1 MIPSL
6 PPRVACLFHIRI
18 FIALT
23 HTLAVIAIFQT
34 SLVHSSF
41 TTAVSFVDLSC
52 PRPYL
57 ATGRSLRHTYR
68 YRAGQEWWPSATH
81 VTLVGA
87 CGGPGVPGVERGAG
101 SGDDE
106 ETMDDDVPRGS
117 EELEDEEEAIAEA
130 EGIPFTISSI
140 MPMQTRTLN
149 AYLKSWKLTDNQVE
163 VAKC

>member
-1 MIPSL
+1 MTNAFSIIASELERARSLGERPRSFVRLKKLKEKCSEWPKTSKKPNKTDFFSSPKMSIPPKYL
-6 PPRVACLFHIRI
+6 AYWMFHEVRKIEEWWICIVACLFHIRI

-68 YRAGQEWWPSATH
+68 YRAGQEWWPSATK
-81 VTLVGA
+81 
-87 CGGPGVPGVERGAG
+87 
-101 SGDDE
+101 
-106 ETMDDDVPRGS
+106 
-117 EELEDEEEAIAEA
+117 
-130 EGIPFTISSI
+130 
-140 MPMQTRTLN
+140 
-149 AYLKSWKLTDNQVE
+149 AYFVF
-163 VAKC
+163 